1 MKHLIRI
8 IALSAL
14 LPFSIICSAT
24 EPASDPAMTGGM
36 DPAQLEAHLK
46 DRQAHELAM
55 HDLSSKILAE
65 TDPQKQQALK
75 EQQLE
80 LMKTQHLKMMSGH
93 PGKPMD
99 HKKMR

>member
-8 IALSAL
+8 IALSVL
-14 LPFSIICSAT
+14 LPFSVICSAT
-24 EPASDPAMTGGM
+24 DPAMTGGM
-36 DPAQLEAHLK
+36 EPAQLEAHLK